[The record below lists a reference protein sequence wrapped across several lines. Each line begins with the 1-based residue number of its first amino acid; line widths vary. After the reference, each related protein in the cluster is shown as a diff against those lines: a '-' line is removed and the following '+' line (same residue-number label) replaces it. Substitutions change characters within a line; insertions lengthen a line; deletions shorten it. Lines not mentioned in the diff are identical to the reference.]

1 MGLQVKNRKNLLAA
15 NDGYTINL
23 VDMQKSHTQRLVKGF
38 VCIGLD
44 LPIEPDIEYLVN
56 GTWEESDRGLQ
67 LIANK
72 WELVPQNVVTL
83 EVIEGLLVQVIDQNE
98 KKGSSFIETPVFYEA
113 INQELRRNNQ
123 SADEK
128 TIDKAFLKLLKEKKL
143 IVDRNKVYRKKTY
156 ENECSIARDVMR
168 LSIVKKH
175 LLKKDLVEGEILNE
189 TNRTGIVLARGQKN
203 AILRTLENQIS
214 ILTGGGGT
222 GKTTIV
228 RFITNIYLK
237 HYPDAK
243 IRLLSPTGKAS
254 VELNKGLQEHINLGT
269 QERAKTI
276 HGHLGIIP
284 QDMGGYEIIKDIT
297 IDEDFLIVDEFS
309 MVDLALAK
317 ELFRSI
323 QNGTKVL
330 ILGDIDQLESVAL
343 GSVLKD
349 LINSHAIPCSHLDR
363 VYRQGKD
370 SLIKNNSFL
379 IKRGNDELEY
389 GDDFQYIHSESFEQS
404 AHLILEHYFA
414 LLETEAI
421 EDVMILSPYRK
432 KTDSGVNALNQ
443 AIQKRI
449 NPPAPDKEQMVVEGK
464 TYREGDRIVFT
475 VNNDRTMNGEVG
487 TIQSIKE
494 GQVNIRIDKKAKD
507 ITFDEDDP
515 RLKIDLAYA
524 MTVHKSQGSEY
535 KHCIFTLNKDHY
547 NVTRNLLYTAI
558 TRAKEKLIF
567 IGEQEAIKKAVANV
581 SSNAESPLQK
591 RMIDYKKSL
600 KGGKEK

>member
-1 MGLQVKNRKNLLAA
+1 
-15 NDGYTINL
+15 
-23 VDMQKSHTQRLVKGF
+23 
-38 VCIGLD
+38 
-44 LPIEPDIEYLVN
+44 
-56 GTWEESDRGLQ
+56 
-67 LIANK
+67 
-72 WELVPQNVVTL
+72 
-83 EVIEGLLVQVIDQNE
+83 
-98 KKGSSFIETPVFYEA
+98 
-113 INQELRRNNQ
+113 
-123 SADEK
+123 
-128 TIDKAFLKLLKEKKL
+128 
-143 IVDRNKVYRKKTY
+143 
-156 ENECSIARDVMR
+156 
-168 LSIVKKH
+168 
-175 LLKKDLVEGEILNE
+175 
-189 TNRTGIVLARGQKN
+189 
-203 AILRTLENQIS
+203 
-214 ILTGGGGT
+214 
-222 GKTTIV
+222 
-228 RFITNIYLK
+228 
-237 HYPDAK
+237 
-243 IRLLSPTGKAS
+243 
-254 VELNKGLQEHINLGT
+254 VELNKGLQEHIDLGT

-284 QDMGGYEIIKDIT
+284 QEKGGYEIIKDIT
-297 IDEDFLIVDEFS
+297 INEDFLIVDEFS

-389 GDDFQYIHSESFEQS
+389 GDDFQYIHSETFEQS
-404 AHLILEHYFA
+404 AHLILEHYFE
-414 LLETEAI
+414 LLETDAI

-432 KTDSGVNALNQ
+432 KTASGVNALNQ

-449 NPPAPDKEQMVVEGK
+449 NPPAPDKEAMVVEGK

-487 TIQSIKE
+487 TIRSIKD
-494 GQVNIRIDKKAKD
+494 GQVNIQIDKKTKI

-558 TRAKEKLIF
+558 TRAKEKLLF
-567 IGEQEAIKKAVANV
+567 IGEQEAVKKAVANV

-600 KGGKEK
+600 KGGKKND

>member
-1 MGLQVKNRKNLLAA
+1 MGLHVKNRKNLLAA

-23 VDMQKSHTQRLVKGF
+23 VEMQKSHTQSLLLGF

-44 LPIEPDIEYLVN
+44 LPIEPDTEYIVN
-56 GTWEESDRGLQ
+56 GVWEDSERGLQ
-67 LIANK
+67 LIANN
-72 WELVPQNVVTL
+72 WELVPK
-83 EVIEGLLVQVIDQNE
+83 IEAITEEIEKILIHVIDQTENR
-98 KKGSSFIETPVFYEA
+98 GCSCIETVAFFEA
-113 INQELRRNNQ
+113 INKELNRNNQ
-123 SADEK
+123 MAAEK
-128 TIDKAFLKLLKEKKL
+128 TIDKVFLKLLKEKVL
-143 IVDRNKVYRKKTY
+143 IVDQNKVYHYKTH

-214 ILTGGGGT
+214 IITGGGGT

-228 RFITNIYLK
+228 RFITNIYLQ

-254 VELNKGLQEHINLGT
+254 VELNKGLQEHIDLGS
-269 QERAKTI
+269 QEQAKTI
-276 HGHLGIIP
+276 HGHLGILPIEH
-284 QDMGGYEIIKDIT
+284 GGYEIVKDVT

-389 GDDFQYIHSESFEQS
+389 GDDFQFIKSDSFEQS
-404 AHLILEHYFA
+404 AQLIIDKYFG

-432 KTDSGVNALNQ
+432 KTASGVNALNR
-443 AIQKRI
+443 AIKDRI
-449 NPPAPDKEQMVVEGK
+449 NPSDPGKGEIVVDGN

-487 TIQSIKE
+487 TILAIE
-494 GQVNIRIDKKAKD
+494 DGQVEIQIDKKPK
-507 ITFDEDDP
+507 IMILDEDDP

-558 TRAKEKLIF
+558 TRAKEKLIL
-567 IGEQEAIKKAVANV
+567 IGEQEAIKKAVANI
-581 SSNAESPLQK
+581 SNSAESPLQK